1 MATEEQLAIR
11 AVKGDEQAFL
21 QLMGMYKM
29 DLYKTALAYMK
40 NKEEAIEAIQE
51 ITYRAYKNVKKV
63 KEPTYFKTWLIRI
76 MINYCNDQLKMKSR
90 VVLNEE
96 MIHLQGVTD
105 SLDALEMEEALESL
119 DSRSREIITMKYFNG
134 LKIKEIAAVLECPEG
149 TVKTWLYKA
158 LESLR
163 NKLDEKGG
171 K

>member
-1 MATEEQLAIR
+1 LATEEQLAIR